1 MSLIQKFAI
10 PFALACLFAY
20 GLGYGHIE
28 DAGDVARSIF
38 FTATTAFLYSYSLR
52 RNWAS
57 TLVCILGLIFA
68 LYMLLGAGVDYGRPN
83 MSLVASL
90 LETNPD
96 EGLEYLSDL
105 NWRDC
110 VLSLLVIGLLSFYRF
125 WAEPQPGAEA
135 VSFSKILWALLLT
148 VSLFGLF
155 SYHTVRSFK
164 QYVKEKDVVGVSL
177 HSVKWNIE
185 KVHRNSSL
193 KVLVIG
199 ESVNKR
205 YLSLMGSNWNT
216 TPFLASSPQVT
227 AYTQYHSPA
236 PNTVASLSRTLTF
249 SNMEDGSFD
258 LNRNVV
264 ALAKAAGYG
273 TLWVSNQRSMGP
285 NDSHVARMG
294 HQADHHRFL
303 DKVPVIEPVKDDF
316 ALLNYLESRLT
327 EPGEMERDSMV
338 FLHMIGSHPHACTR
352 VGGMG
357 IELDAGNGRHIN
369 CYLTSLQKL
378 DIFMQ
383 KLTQLLAKHSEQY
396 EILYVSDHSLRVAPL
411 STTEKWMDRLH
422 LPTKNIYVQPQ
433 VREAYDAPLFFIA
446 SSQKQARKDATPLS
460 GFDFFHLFGN
470 WLGVEGAGIKRD
482 KKLSGPSSSGSI
494 QVFNWSRMVP
504 VESLQETEVLHP
516 HSASKR

>member
-1 MSLIQKFAI
+1 MSLIQKIAI
-10 PFALACLFAY
+10 PFAFACLLAF

-28 DAGDVARSIF
+28 DAGDVARSLF
-38 FTATTAFLYSYSLR
+38 FTVTTAFLYIYSLR
-52 RNWAS
+52 RNWAY
-57 TLVCILGLIFA
+57 TLVSVLGLIFA

-110 VLSLLVIGLLSFYRF
+110 VLSALAIGLLSSYRF
-125 WAEPQPGAEA
+125 WIAPRKNLGA
-135 VSFSKILWALLLT
+135 VSFSRVLWSLLL
-148 VSLFGLF
+148 VLSLFGLF
-155 SYHTVRSFK
+155 SFHAVNSYKKYMKERHVVGASLSPVKWSFK
-164 QYVKEKDVVGVSL
+164 G
-177 HSVKWNIE
+177 I
-185 KVHRNSSL
+185 HRNSSL

-205 YLSLMGSNWNT
+205 YLSLMGSAWNT

-249 SNMEDGSFD
+249 SSMEDGSFD

-316 ALLNYLESRLT
+316 ALLNYLESRLR
-327 EPGEMERDSMV
+327 EPGALERDSMV

-352 VGGMG
+352 VAGMG

-378 DIFMQ
+378 DTFMQ
-383 KLTQLLAKHSEQY
+383 KLSQLLAQHTQDY
-396 EILYVSDHSLRVAPL
+396 EVLYVSDHSLRVAPL
-411 STTEKWMDRLH
+411 SRAEKWMDRFR

-433 VREAYDAPLFFIA
+433 AREAYDAPLFFID
-446 SSQKQARKDATPLS
+446 SSQKQARRDATPLS

-470 WLGVEGAGIKRD
+470 WLGIEGAGIKRD
-482 KKLSGPSSSGSI
+482 KTLQHPSSSSPI
-494 QVFNWSRMVP
+494 QVFNWKRMVP
-504 VESLQETEVLHP
+504 VDSLLQTEVLHP
-516 HSASKR
+516 HSAGKR